1 MMIRTVSLLS
11 MLAVAGMAHAQ
22 VHVYA
27 EQNVNQNVGK
37 VEQLGTAV
45 FGTQYTTPTVS
56 FVNGKAVMRDDH
68 RQHHRSIGSRK
79 QRRSDGGGLLR
90 LR

>member
-56 FVNGKAVMRDDH
+56 FVNGKAVMT
-68 RQHHRSIGSRK
+68 IGNTTVA
-79 QRRSDGGGLLR
+79 
-90 LR
+90 